1 MLKQITSFAVAI
13 TFSASAFAG
22 ATYSF
27 TSITNNNAGDA
38 AIGEAQFSL
47 EVIDGGALV
56 EFLFGNSGPDAV
68 VMTNLYWDDDA
79 NALNSLNSY
88 SAPTAGVDYSGGS
101 ATPGHLPGASP
112 SDFQD
117 FSIEPNNPKPQKGLS
132 PGENVSIFFT
142 ATTSY
147 LDVIEALNSGDL
159 TVGVRAQSFTS
170 GGSEG
175 FVTNGTPTPPT
186 GIPSPSAA
194 LAGLGLMGL
203 LVSRR
208 RRRK

>member
-1 MLKQITSFAVAI
+1 MLKQITSFVAAI

-22 ATYSF
+22 ATYGF
-27 TSITNNNAGDA
+27 TSITNNNPGDA

-47 EVIDGGALV
+47 EVIDGGGLV
-56 EFLFGNSGPDAV
+56 EFKFGNSGPDAV
-68 VMTNLYWDDDA
+68 VMTNLYWDDDT
-79 NALNSLNSY
+79 NVLTSLDSY
-88 SAPTAGVDYSGGS
+88 SPVTAGVDYSGGS
-101 ATPGHLPGASP
+101 ATPGHLPGAAP

-117 FSIEPNNPKPQKGLS
+117 FSIQPKNPKPQKGLS

-142 ATTSY
+142 ATASY
-147 LDVIEALNSGDL
+147 LDVIEAMNAGDL
-159 TVGVRAQSFTS
+159 TVGVRAQSFRS

-175 FVTNGTPTPPT
+175 FVTKGTPPT
-186 GIPSPSAA
+186 GVPSPSAA

-208 RRRK
+208 GRRK